1 MEELLPRLRIM
12 SQAAG
17 DSGTA
22 EQRESTL
29 RRFLEDLGLS
39 VHPRLLKAQPDY
51 IVRVLYIQWIKHII
65 AGVDREAILDW
76 MAVAIFNPLGTPM
89 KKAPEQPATNVV
101 SLFG

>member
-1 MEELLPRLRIM
+1 MKDLLPRLRIM

-17 DSGTA
+17 DSGTP

-29 RRFLEDLGLS
+29 LRFIEDLGLS
-39 VHPRLLKAQPDY
+39 VHPRLLKAQPEHV
-51 IVRVLYIQWIKHII
+51 VRVLYIQWCKHIT

-76 MAVAIFNPLGTPM
+76 MAVAIVNPLGTPM
-89 KKAPEQPATNVV
+89 RQTQGQQTANVV